1 MYLTAL
7 NEFDFHP
14 SLSHSAGVSLVL
26 FTAPHCGSCKAWM
39 QLLQNLSTP
48 LIQHAYSV
56 DVQAATA
63 LAREYDV
70 FHLPSLFLFVDGRFH
85 APLQAEAQPSAVVTA
100 IQHALNA
107 PAHEE
112 P

>member
-1 MYLTAL
+1 MHLTAL

-26 FTAPHCGSCKAWM
+26 FTAPHCGSCKAWLR
-39 QLLQNLSTP
+39 LLQTLDTP
-48 LIQHAYSV
+48 LIQHTYSV
-56 DVQAATA
+56 DVQIATA

-70 FHLPSLFLFVDGRFH
+70 FHLPSLFLFVHGQFH
-85 APLQAEAQPSAVVTA
+85 APLQAEANLNALIQA
-100 IQHALNA
+100 ITHALNA
-107 PAHEE
+107 QPHEE